1 MKTDMKLI
9 NRILLCTHPKIMDLD
24 IIDYAADIAKR
35 HQAKV
40 KVFHVIGGFPED
52 MREWWNV
59 RNPQQL
65 HDGIQLER
73 QDFVD
78 GIAERLRERGVEN
91 VTAEIRWGKEF
102 LEITKEVIRNQQDLV
117 MLTARDRTQIGK
129 RLLECP
135 SRDLFLNCPCPLW
148 ITKYGKINRKTNRIL
163 AALAGSGGKVEM
175 SCDGLNAKILKYAAT
190 VAVADASELHVVH
203 ALPVYGRKGVKKH
216 GRIPAD
222 LLNYLDELRGRIEAE
237 CCTLVKEF
245 DVELKEKNIH
255 IVTGKPSIVIPEFID
270 AMRVDL
276 IVMGTVARAGI
287 PGLVYGNTAEKVL
300 QQVDCGILAI
310 KPDDFVS
317 VVQEQEKGMKT
328 A

>member
-1 MKTDMKLI
+1 
-9 NRILLCTHPKIMDLD
+9 MDLD

-35 HQAKV
+35 HQAEI

-59 RNPQQL
+59 RNPQHL
-65 HDGIQLER
+65 HDTIQQER

-78 GIAERLRERGVEN
+78 GIAERLTERGVKA
-91 VTAEIRWGKEF
+91 VTSEIRWGKEF
-102 LEITKEVIRNQQDLV
+102 LEITKEVIRNKQDLV
-117 MLTARDRTQIGK
+117 MLTARDRSQLGK

-148 ITKYGKINRKTNRIL
+148 ITKYGKITRKTNRVL
-163 AALAGSGGKVEM
+163 AALAGSGGQVEL

-190 VAVADASELHVVH
+190 VAVADSSELHIVH
-203 ALPVYGRKGVKKH
+203 ALPVYGRKGAKKH

-222 LLNYLDELRGRIEAE
+222 LLNYLDELRGRIEKD
-237 CCTLVKEF
+237 CCELVKDF
-245 DVELKEKNIH
+245 DVTLEEKNIH
-255 IVTGKPSIVIPEFID
+255 LVTGKPSIVIPEFID

-276 IVMGTVARAGI
+276 IVMGTVARTGI

-300 QQVDCGILAI
+300 QQVDCGILAV

-317 VVQEQEKGMKT
+317 VVQADVKEQST